1 MPNITLHIPDE
12 MDRRMKQYPHL
23 KWTQIIR
30 DMIDI
35 QLKELEEAEMR
46 SYALARLGE
55 SEGAEELFEF

>member
-1 MPNITLHIPDE
+1 MPNITLHIPED

-30 DMIDI
+30 DMIEI
-35 QLKELEEAEMR
+35 QLKELEEAEM
-46 SYALARLGE
+46 SGYVLARIGE